1 MKKISLCFLSLVL
14 VLVTLVTGCVAA
26 EPAPVEPVMVTL
38 YLNGDNNQTI
48 VVPEEQVAE
57 YTKDWVWSIEPTTLM
72 YAADGRTTWIWNS
85 EVELYKTVC
94 WSTYPPVTIYGK
106 NGATRSCLVE
116 EKQAYL
122 DSGYWFATYEEANPG
137 HFTYNVFEK
146 SNLSVDQLYKILEG
160 TKVQKYA
167 QDFYDMEQTY
177 GVNSLFCLSVSIV
190 ESGGGAKNANVNNF
204 FGFRGGRGWMA
215 FSTPRAGIF
224 YFGELMNKK
233 LYYGKSIEQI
243 ATIYCNSAWGPAV
256 KKVMQQRW
264 NKLNK

>member
-1 MKKISLCFLSLVL
+1 MKKIISYLLTFCLLIIGL
-14 VLVTLVTGCVAA
+14 TGCAGA
-26 EPAPVEPVMVTL
+26 VEEETTPTIVTL
-38 YLNGDNNQTI
+38 YLNGDNNTTI
-48 VVPEEQVAE
+48 EVPLEEVDE
-57 YTKDWVWSIEPTTLM
+57 YTKDWKWSIEPTTLM

-94 WSTYPPVTIYGK
+94 WSIYPPVTIYGK

-146 SNLSVDQLYKILEG
+146 SNLSVEQLTTILQG
-160 TKVQKYA
+160 TKIQKYA

-177 GVNSLFCLSVSIV
+177 GVNSLFCLSVAIV
-190 ESGGGAKNANVNNF
+190 ESGGGAKNANVDNF

-233 LYYGKSIEQI
+233 LYYGKSMEQI
-243 ATIYCNSAWGPAV
+243 GVIYCDGNWAPAV
-256 KKVMQQRW
+256 KRVMKQRW
-264 NKLNK
+264 NKLG